1 MVSHLADDIL
11 EGLCS
16 NYGGKLYEGFSQKQ
30 FVRYGTNPGIPKTG
44 RANLPVKI
52 PCIKAT
58 EQGQVL
64 NLPAYRE
71 IKPTTQAW

>member
-16 NYGGKLYEGFSQKQ
+16 NYGGKLYEGFGQKQ
-30 FVRYGTNPGIPKTG
+30 FVRYGTNSGSSKTG
-44 RANLPVKI
+44 RANLPVKA
-52 PCIKAT
+52 PRIKDA

-64 NLPAYRE
+64 NLPAHRE

>member
-16 NYGGKLYEGFSQKQ
+16 NYGGKLYEGFGQKQ
-30 FVRYGTNPGIPKTG
+30 FVRYGTNPGSSKTG

-52 PCIKAT
+52 PCIKDI
-58 EQGQVL
+58 EQGQVQ
-64 NLPAYRE
+64 NLPAHRE
-71 IKPTTQAW
+71 IKLTTQAW